1 MPSFDWAILI
11 ERRMIM
17 GIDVI
22 VILPKLI
29 QTALMFYF
37 LVKFLDFVTGLLK
50 TWKGVS
56 KYQSRVMRDG
66 IIRWIGEL
74 VGIVF
79 VLALDIILG
88 LNFYLTGFTL
98 ALFIYKEGG
107 SIVEN
112 LRAIG
117 VVLPAQVEEKLKS
130 LDKGEI
136 QNDLEK

>member
-1 MPSFDWAILI
+1 
-11 ERRMIM
+11 M
-17 GIDVI
+17 GFHVLEL
-22 VILPKLI
+22 LPKLI
-29 QTALMFYF
+29 RTMMLFYF
-37 LVKFLDFVTGLLK
+37 LVKVLDFVSGLLK

-56 KYQSRVMRDG
+56 SYKSRVMRDG

-79 VLALDIILG
+79 VLALDIVLG

-112 LRAIG
+112 LKAIG
-117 VVLPAQVEEKLKS
+117 VVLPEQVGEKLKDF
-130 LDKGEI
+130 DKGEG
-136 QNDLEK
+136 K

>member
-1 MPSFDWAILI
+1 MN
-11 ERRMIM
+11 
-17 GIDVI
+17 IDVI
-22 VILPKLI
+22 SLLPKLI
-29 QTALMFYF
+29 QTALLFYF

-56 KYQSRVMRDG
+56 KYKSRVMRDG

-79 VLALDIILG
+79 VLALDIVLG

-117 VVLPAQVEEKLKS
+117 VVLPAQVEDKLKS
-130 LDKGEI
+130 FDKGDVH
-136 QNDLEK
+136 ND

>member
-1 MPSFDWAILI
+1 MGFDFI
-11 ERRMIM
+11 E
-17 GIDVI
+17 V
-22 VILPKLI
+22 LPKLI
-29 QTALMFYF
+29 QTALLFYF

-56 KYQSRVMRDG
+56 PYKSRVMRDG

-79 VLALDIILG
+79 VLALDFVLG

-117 VVLPAQVEEKLKS
+117 VVLPSQVEEKLKS
-130 LDKGEI
+130 FDKEDKGEV
-136 QNDLEK
+136 QDDLEK